1 MTSDFHRND
10 VNSTSKKDVEM
21 TSKKD
26 DEMTS
31 KKDDEMT
38 SKLRFIFDVE
48 ITSKSREM
56 LTFIAKMTSK

>member
-38 SKLRFIFDVE
+38 SKLRFFDVE
-48 ITSKSREM
+48 ITSKSRKM
-56 LTFIAKMTSK
+56 LTFFAKMTSK